1 MRDLKHLIAFENLLQ
16 EANNELV
23 RQGKA
28 DGKRAPGTYDCSDF
42 GDGYRIFSTV
52 YGSDHCV

>member
-1 MRDLKHLIAFENLLQ
+1 MMKEKTEN
-16 EANNELV
+16 
-23 RQGKA
+23 K
-28 DGKRAPGTYDCSDF
+28 PGTYDCSDF